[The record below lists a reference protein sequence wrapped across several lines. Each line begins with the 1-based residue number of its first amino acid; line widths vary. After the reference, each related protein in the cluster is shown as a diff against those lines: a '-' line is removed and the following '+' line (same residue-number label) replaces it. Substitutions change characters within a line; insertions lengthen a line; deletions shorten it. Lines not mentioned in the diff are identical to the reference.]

1 VALSIVTHSPWS
13 YRLRAR
19 NPSFLG
25 FLYREHTT
33 WPIQPR
39 TCSIDVDSISDDILI
54 CRGFLQK
61 ALLEEG
67 FKEIADFDGVDAAEL
82 AQGE

>member
-1 VALSIVTHSPWS
+1 
-13 YRLRAR
+13 
-19 NPSFLG
+19 
-25 FLYREHTT
+25 
-33 WPIQPR
+33 
-39 TCSIDVDSISDDILI
+39 LI

-82 AQGE
+82 AQGEWGLVKVGQLHLLSKLKNTRPKNWKRCCGGHIEAGGNIAR